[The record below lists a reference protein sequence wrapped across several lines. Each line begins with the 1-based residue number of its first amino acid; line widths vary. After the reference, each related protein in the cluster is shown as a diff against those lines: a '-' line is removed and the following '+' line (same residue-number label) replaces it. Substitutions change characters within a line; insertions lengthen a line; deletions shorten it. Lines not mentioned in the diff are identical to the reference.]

1 MLYSTTQQSCWRFRI
16 LFGFASLIALCGTCV
31 HATELTIQTLPT
43 KVHERTQSLNADF
56 LAATPER
63 STSKKNF
70 PVLIFLH
77 GGGGRG
83 SNIQKIRQICR
94 GVENGLDQF
103 VDEPSILIA
112 PQALQGW
119 RPEDLNILYE
129 YICTTM
135 PVDHSRIYLTGNSMG
150 GYGTW
155 VWAAHSPQ
163 HFAAIAPVVGGL
175 GKNGPK
181 DITPELDQWAENLT
195 TIPVW
200 AFHGENDTVVPAD
213 RSEQMVKLI
222 QDKGGALAKCT
233 IFPNEGHGASRKV
246 YTSQE
251 FFEWLFSRKRES
263 NAD

>member
-1 MLYSTTQQSCWRFRI
+1 
-16 LFGFASLIALCGTCV
+16 
-31 HATELTIQTLPT
+31 
-43 KVHERTQSLNADF
+43 
-56 LAATPER
+56 
-63 STSKKNF
+63 
-70 PVLIFLH
+70 
-77 GGGGRG
+77 
-83 SNIQKIRQICR
+83 
-94 GVENGLDQF
+94 
-103 VDEPSILIA
+103 
-112 PQALQGW
+112 
-119 RPEDLNILYE
+119 
-129 YICTTM
+129 
-135 PVDHSRIYLTGNSMG
+135 
-150 GYGTW
+150 
-155 VWAAHSPQ
+155 
-163 HFAAIAPVVGGL
+163 
-175 GKNGPK
+175 